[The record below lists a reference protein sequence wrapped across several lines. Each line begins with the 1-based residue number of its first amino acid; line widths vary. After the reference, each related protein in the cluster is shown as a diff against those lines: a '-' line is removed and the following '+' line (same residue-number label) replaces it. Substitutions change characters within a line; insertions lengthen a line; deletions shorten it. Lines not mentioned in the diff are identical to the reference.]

1 MKPVRWVLS
10 AGAGVG
16 WLSPAAKACAT
27 CFGRSDSA
35 LAQGLNMGILF
46 LLGVLLVV
54 LGGLVTFF
62 VYLARRAA
70 TSETAGSA
78 TAGSEPG
85 GFALKQEFRPRESRT
100 SPAGLRAVHSR
111 SHARVH
117 H

>member
-1 MKPVRWVLS
+1 MKWTGPFLGAS
-10 AGAGVG
+10 AGM
-16 WLSPAAKACAT
+16 LLPRSLEACAT

-46 LLGVLLVV
+46 LLGVLLLV
-54 LGGLVTFF
+54 LGGLVAFF

-70 TSETAGSA
+70 ATEAASAAA
-78 TAGSEPG
+78 TAAETG
-85 GFALKQEFRPRESRT
+85 GFALKEELRPRGPRPT
-100 SPAGLRAVHSR
+100 PAGLRAAHSR